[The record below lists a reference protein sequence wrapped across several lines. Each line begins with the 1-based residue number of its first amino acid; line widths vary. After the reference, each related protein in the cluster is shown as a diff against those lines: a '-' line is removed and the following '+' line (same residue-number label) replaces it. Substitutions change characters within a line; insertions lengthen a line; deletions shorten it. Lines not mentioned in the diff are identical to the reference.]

1 MAYTKRCIQVSAPP
15 HPLLQPKALAGAP
28 QVHWGPQIERV
39 ERGIDLLIH
48 RSCTRG
54 DRAKRAFKPLRLG
67 LHAANSDR
75 PLRWG
80 LEHGEELLL

>member
-1 MAYTKRCIQVSAPP
+1 MSAPP